1 MPATAI
7 NLAQDRLKAFT
18 RLMSLASKLYH
29 ANPKNPIKNMN
40 IADDDVRQLL
50 ESLNQYNVKFL
61 LVGGMAGVIHGH
73 VRTTQD
79 MDLWLKADDTNKDN
93 LIRALKENKVAG
105 ADYLKDVPL
114 IFGWTSVAVGKY
126 GFTLDMGYNLKA
138 FRDIEFDVCY
148 ERAIEV
154 TFDGVTF
161 NVIQLNDLIT
171 EKLATGRPKDL
182 VDAEELIKIKNERD
196 PNGTDH

>member
-1 MPATAI
+1 
-7 NLAQDRLKAFT
+7 
-18 RLMSLASKLYH
+18 
-29 ANPKNPIKNMN
+29 MN

-50 ESLNQYNVKFL
+50 ESLNQHNVKFL

-79 MDLWLKADDTNKDN
+79 MDLWLKADEVNKAN
-93 LIRALKENKVAG
+93 LILALKENEVAG

-138 FRDIEFDVCY
+138 FRDIDFDACY
-148 ERAIEV
+148 ERSIEV
-154 TFDGVTF
+154 AFDGVTF

-171 EKLATGRPKDL
+171 EKLATGRSKDL
-182 VDAEELIKIKNERD
+182 VDAEELTKLKNEGNQD
-196 PNGTDH
+196 STDQQG